1 MHESDSR
8 AKRTRPPFADADPDA
23 CGALLCGVA
32 AGDPHAFEKL
42 YRGQGP
48 ILLAAILRVVRNRSL
63 AEEVLQDVFAEIWA
77 DCSRFDPDNGTGRGW
92 LITICRRRAIDRVRS
107 VQAQQDRD
115 YTQGVKEAHAS
126 AEDVQ
131 RLALNHVESA
141 RAATALRELPKD
153 QATAIALAYY
163 QELTHAE
170 IAAHLDVPLG
180 TVKTRI
186 RDGMKRL
193 RAHLG
198 VADGL

>member
-1 MHESDSR
+1 MHESDSPVG
-8 AKRTRPPFADADPDA
+8 KSRPPTEEAEADI
-23 CGALLCGVA
+23 CSALLRGVA
-32 AGDPHAFEKL
+32 AGDPDAFEQL
-42 YRGQGP
+42 YRQQGP
-48 ILLAAILRVVRNRSL
+48 ILLAAIIRVVRNRSL
-63 AEEVLQDVFAEIWA
+63 AEEVLQDVFAEVWA
-77 DCSRFDPDNGTGRGW
+77 DCSRFDAAAGSGRGW

-107 VQAQQDRD
+107 VQAQQNRD
-115 YTQGVKEAHAS
+115 YTQGLKEAHAS
-126 AEDVQ
+126 EPDVQ
-131 RLALNHVESA
+131 HLALEHVESA

-170 IAAHLDVPLG
+170 IAAHLNVPLG

-198 VADGL
+198 VADEL